1 MRRGIPCMERIPT
14 LIRPL
19 ELTLRVGS
27 QTRTIIATFCD
38 SCFSQGA
45 AVGGITPT
53 FGTNA
58 SRWFASSDYHIRFWR
73 WLFRTGR
80 RLPPR
85 ATFGTNAYA
94 LVRELGLW
102 NNPSS
107 APSFAP
113 KKERPRGTLFL
124 ERKTGLEPATFG
136 LGSRRSTIEPLPHGL
151 RIVYNF
157 LLGLSI
163 ERRQNGHKKEKRR
176 PELQPDDVFMV

>member
-1 MRRGIPCMERIPT
+1 MRRGIPCVERIPT

-19 ELTLRVGS
+19 KLTLRVGS
-27 QTRTIIATFCD
+27 QTRTIIAAFCG
-38 SCFSQGA
+38 SCFRQGA

-58 SRWFASSDYHIRFWR
+58 SRWFANIVCLRKQCSS
-73 WLFRTGR
+73 
-80 RLPPR
+80 
-85 ATFGTNAYA
+85 
-94 LVRELGLW
+94 LG
-102 NNPSS
+102 
-107 APSFAP
+107 FAP
-113 KKERPRGTLFL
+113 KDKEKNTRRCSFLYLL

>member
-27 QTRTIIATFCD
+27 QARTIISAFCG
-38 SCFSQGA
+38 SFFRQG
-45 AVGGITPT
+45 
-53 FGTNA
+53 
-58 SRWFASSDYHIRFWR
+58 
-73 WLFRTGR
+73 GR
-80 RLPPR
+80 RSAALRRPLELTLRVGSRTRVVEQPEFCPVFR
-85 ATFGTNAYA
+85 A
-94 LVRELGLW
+94 
-102 NNPSS
+102 
-107 APSFAP
+107 

>member
-19 ELTLRVGS
+19 KLTLARWFANSDYHIRFLRQLFQTGGGRLLGRPLELTLRVGS
-27 QTRTIIATFCD
+27 RTRVVEQPEFCP
-38 SCFSQGA
+38 
-45 AVGGITPT
+45 V
-53 FGTNA
+53 
-58 SRWFASSDYHIRFWR
+58 
-73 WLFRTGR
+73 FR
-80 RLPPR
+80 
-85 ATFGTNAYA
+85 A
-94 LVRELGLW
+94 
-102 NNPSS
+102 
-107 APSFAP
+107 

>member
-27 QTRTIIATFCD
+27 RTRVIIAAFGGGSFRRGGGCFLGQTQKLTLRVGSQARTIISAFCG
-38 SCFSQGA
+38 SCFRQGA

-58 SRWFASSDYHIRFWR
+58 SRWFAPKDKGKN
-73 WLFRTGR
+73 TR
-80 RLPPR
+80 RC
-85 ATFGTNAYA
+85 
-94 LVRELGLW
+94 
-102 NNPSS
+102 
-107 APSFAP
+107 SF
-113 KKERPRGTLFL
+113 LYLL

>member
-27 QTRTIIATFCD
+27 QTRTIIAAFCG
-38 SCFSQGA
+38 SCFRQGRRSA
-45 AVGGITPT
+45 ALRRPLELTL
-53 FGTNA
+53 A
-58 SRWFASSDYHIRFWR
+58 RWFANSGCLSRFWR

-107 APSFAP
+107 APSFAQ
-113 KKERPRGTLFL
+113 KKSAHRGTLFL